1 MVEGKIVTIGR
12 ATLDNIRK
20 GVTILKKAIKS
31 GRKEKPSVVVFEQNG
46 NEDMYVGLLGETNN
60 NKAVNETEIDKIVEF
75 TEDTYH
81 NMSRRTENVLEISRV
96 VKRNVEDKV
105 ESKKN
110 VYNKIPYQE
119 YEDLLYN
126 IGDFLEDDNSLN
138 VVYSQG
144 VGSFDAYDFIHVE
157 DMVEAVRAELMN
169 NKTIKGVQIRGIP
182 RVQLYIQVKD
192 YNDTSVS
199 FSYLGEKDNVYETI
213 EWNGRDNLKDIF
225 NDLYDEARYY
235 DSKLTTS
242 KLDKDVGGYTPKTAK
257 TKSVMSMSDEDYKE
271 VLEDY

>member
-1 MVEGKIVTIGR
+1 MVEEKIVIIGR

-20 GVTILKKAIKS
+20 GVTLLKKAVKS
-31 GRKEKPSVVVFEQNG
+31 GRKEKPSVVVFKSFGKSEL
-46 NEDMYVGLLGETNN
+46 YVGIIGETTNL
-60 NKAVNETEIDKIVEF
+60 KAVKVSEVEILVEF
-75 TEDTYH
+75 TEDAYLV
-81 NMSRRTENVLEISRV
+81 MARKTENVLEISKV
-96 VKRNVEDKV
+96 IQRNAEDKLR
-105 ESKKN
+105 SLQN
-110 VYNKIPYQE
+110 THRIPYQE

-144 VGSFDAYDFIHVE
+144 VGSFDAYDYIHVE
-157 DMVEAVRAELMN
+157 DMVEAVRAELMS
-169 NKTIKGVQIRGIP
+169 NKTIKGVQVRGIP

-192 YNDTSVS
+192 ANNTTVS

-213 EWNGRDNLKDIF
+213 DWNGRDNLKDIF

-235 DSKLTTS
+235 DSKLKTS
-242 KLDKDVGGYTPKTAK
+242 KLDKDVGGYTHKTVA
-257 TKSVMSMSDEDYKE
+257 TKSVRNMSDDEYKE